1 MPTLPLLMP
10 TRTSLSILLALAGFC
25 AAGIGCRNRTQ
36 PGAQPPAGVGFELP
50 GNAAVERGAVLTQP
64 SGREEAFLTLV
75 ASGAPAWVAACRGET
90 GTTTP
95 LFRFETDARGAVR
108 PAASDPGATPRDR
121 CLAARAVDGAPSGL
135 PAQTR
140 VTVQLSL
147 RGP

>member
-1 MPTLPLLMP
+1 MP

-25 AAGIGCRNRTQ
+25 VAGGGCRNR
-36 PGAQPPAGVGFELP
+36 AQPNAQPSTGVGFELP
-50 GNAAVERGAVLTQP
+50 GNVAVERGAVLTQP
-64 SGREEAFLTLV
+64 SGREEAFLTHV
-75 ASGAPAWVAACRGET
+75 ATSAPVWAGACRGET

-95 LFRFETDARGAVR
+95 LFSFETDARGAVR

-121 CLAARAVDGAPSGL
+121 CLAARAATGAPSGL
-135 PAQTR
+135 PPQTR

>member
-1 MPTLPLLMP
+1 MS
-10 TRTSLSILLALAGFC
+10 TRTSLSILLVLAGFC
-25 AAGIGCRNRTQ
+25 AAGLGCWTRKE
-36 PGAQPPAGVGFELP
+36 PHAQPPAGVGFELP
-50 GNAAVERGAVLTQP
+50 GNAAVARGAVLTQP

-75 ASGAPAWVAACRGET
+75 AAGAPAWAAACRSET

-95 LFRFETDARGAVR
+95 LFSFETDARGAVR

-121 CLAARAVDGAPSGL
+121 CLAARAADGALSGL

>member
-1 MPTLPLLMP
+1 MS
-10 TRTSLSILLALAGFC
+10 TRTSLSILLAFAGFC
-25 AAGIGCRNRTQ
+25 AASGDCRSRSQ
-36 PGAQPPAGVGFELP
+36 SQAQPPAGVGFELP

-75 ASGAPAWVAACRGET
+75 ASGAPAWAAACRGET

-95 LFRFETDARGAVR
+95 LFSFETDAGGAIR
-108 PAASDPGATPRDR
+108 PAPIDAGATPRER
-121 CLAARAVDGAPSGL
+121 CLAARAVDGAPSSGL

-147 RGP
+147 RGR